1 MLGGCLL
8 AALAATGKLTP
19 TVFLISPSFAK
30 YIVLVCGPTLLVL
43 LATARMPMRVL
54 VGAAILA
61 APFDFVMTFHGQ
73 QISPFMVA
81 LPRPRSWPRGRCEPS
96 PPAGGQGVA
105 GGGAAA
111 GACHR
116 RIVEHGQLH
125 LVAGRDRPYRVARVR
140 RGAAKPGGI
149 TFVLIMIVAS
159 VAIQGALAFYEY
171 RSGHQLN
178 LYSSSGVTTL
188 GSNYYFSYGV
198 GKRYSGAT
206 PDPIALGNV
215 LALGLPLTICLAVL
229 TRQWWVRVLMAAVA
243 CVSTLALV
251 LSLSRMSWIGGA
263 VGIVVCLVLLPRAA
277 AFRRRSRLWRWR
289 VIVIALGLSLGGSEL
304 RTRFTSALNPTS
316 VQSSY
321 STTAE
326 GDQLRV
332 RLVVRT
338 IKTAEA
344 QPLTGTGFGNLV
356 PALNE
361 HGVSVPPAAHAQSW
375 YLQLLGEAGS
385 SEAAALLCWLV
396 AAIRDLWTGF
406 GRYRVLAV
414 GMAGVFVATLIDM
427 DDGHRTPVHPGE
439 RNRRVPV
446 RAHRRGGRPPC
457 ADGSRPGLRSMAPL
471 ETTPTYD
478 RAGYWSDVADR
489 LTDRQADRELA
500 GNAGPFHRYRR
511 TVSLERLFSLLPV
524 TGLSVLELGSGPGGN
539 LRAMSARGPAR
550 LVGADISPR
559 MVELARWN
567 TEAEMVQL
575 DGGPLPFADQEFDS
589 TLTHTVLQHNP
600 DRVLAELVSELT
612 RVTRGTLLLI
622 QEHRPCCAIA
632 RLAGRIGC
640 GATTSTSRWS
650 RRSVSACGTS
660 TPPTYGSARRRGW
673 RSAV

>member
-1 MLGGCLL
+1 MNRFANSLAPRIGAGHALRIVAVLGGCLL

-19 TVFLISPSFAK
+19 TVFHQPSFAK

-81 LPRPRSWPRGRCEPS
+81 LFAATLVAAGTVRTE
-96 PPAGGQGVA
+96 PAGWLGKASLAGVLLLVPAIA
-105 GGGAAA
+105 GSSSTASYILWLAETVLIGW
-111 GACHR
+111 
-116 RIVEHGQLH
+116 
-125 LVAGRDRPYRVARVR
+125 LVYVVARE
-140 RGAAKPGGI
+140 PGGI

-198 GKRYSGAT
+198 GKRYSGAM

-263 VGIVVCLVLLPRAA
+263 VGIVVCLVLLPP
-277 AFRRRSRLWRWR
+277 RRRIWTTLAVVAMA

-332 RLVVRT
+332 RLWSAA

-375 YLQLLGEAGS
+375 YLQLLGEAGILG
-385 SEAAALLCWLV
+385 AAALLCWLV

-406 GRYRVLAV
+406 GRYRVLAA
-414 GMAGVFVATLIDM
+414 GMAGAFVATLI
-427 DDGHRTPVHPGE
+427 TW
-439 RNRRVPV
+439 
-446 RAHRRGGRPPC
+446 
-457 ADGSRPGLRSMAPL
+457 
-471 ETTPTYD
+471 TTDIEPRYIQVS
-478 RAGYWSDVADR
+478 AIVA
-489 LTDRQADRELA
+489 
-500 GNAGPFHRYRR
+500 
-511 TVSLERLFSLLPV
+511 SLFALI
-524 TGLSVLELGSGPGGN
+524 
-539 LRAMSARGPAR
+539 AA
-550 LVGADISPR
+550 VGARRAP
-559 MVELARWN
+559 
-567 TEAEMVQL
+567 T
-575 DGGPLPFADQEFDS
+575 GAD
-589 TLTHTVLQHNP
+589 
-600 DRVLAELVSELT
+600 LV
-612 RVTRGTLLLI
+612 
-622 QEHRPCCAIA
+622 
-632 RLAGRIGC
+632 
-640 GATTSTSRWS
+640 
-650 RRSVSACGTS
+650 
-660 TPPTYGSARRRGW
+660 
-673 RSAV
+673 